1 MREKKNSMEY
11 AIELLEKNRRNLE
24 RTIKN
29 SELMKHDIQKASI
42 DLQKLSDLKKA
53 IKLLSVQSRKSH

>member
-1 MREKKNSMEY
+1 MEY
-11 AIELLEKNRRNLE
+11 AIELLEKDRRNLE

-42 DLQKLSDLKKA
+42 DLQKLSDLKIA
-53 IKLLSVQSRKSH
+53 IKLLSVRSRKSH

>member
-1 MREKKNSMEY
+1 MEY
-11 AIELLEKNRRNLE
+11 AIELLEKDRRNLE
-24 RTIKN
+24 RRIKN

-53 IKLLSVQSRKSH
+53 IKLLSVRSRKSH

>member
-1 MREKKNSMEY
+1 MREKNSMEY
-11 AIELLEKNRRNLE
+11 AIELLEKDRRNLE

-42 DLQKLSDLKKA
+42 DLQNLA
-53 IKLLSVQSRKSH
+53 T

>member
-1 MREKKNSMEY
+1 MKY
-11 AIELLEKNRRNLE
+11 AIELLEKDRRNLE

-29 SELMKHDIQKASI
+29 SELMKKDIQKASV

-53 IKLLSVQSRKSH
+53 IKLLSVRSRNSN

>member
-1 MREKKNSMEY
+1 MEY

-24 RTIKN
+24 RTTKN

>member
-1 MREKKNSMEY
+1 MEY